1 MQLRIFNPSMYE
13 NSLFYIILPH
23 SAVGKVMRMSVEN
36 KVGQEWMTTLLTSQ
50 KIRFHMFKTLIKLGF
65 YALCRCC

>member
-36 KVGQEWMTTLLTSQ
+36 KVGQEWMTTLLTSLT
-50 KIRFHMFKTLIKLGF
+50 IRFHMFKTLIKLGF
-65 YALCRCC
+65 YALCKCS